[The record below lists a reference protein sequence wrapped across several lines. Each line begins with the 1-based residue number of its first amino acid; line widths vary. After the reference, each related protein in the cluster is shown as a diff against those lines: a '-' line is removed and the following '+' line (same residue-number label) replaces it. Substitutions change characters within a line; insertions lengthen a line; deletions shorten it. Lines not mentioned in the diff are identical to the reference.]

1 MQLTVNNL
9 CAIHYLLSASKIVMM
24 AFPEQKLARMNGILQ
39 SFTGFGMLVGPILG
53 SLLFNLGGF
62 QLPFYTVG
70 VLLLVLAA
78 INQYVIPP
86 ELEAQCGY
94 KRMDTS
100 VTGSEISRNSESRPL
115 G

>member
-1 MQLTVNNL
+1 
-9 CAIHYLLSASKIVMM
+9 M

-70 VLLLVLAA
+70 VLLLVLAGV
-78 INQYVIPP
+78 NQYVIPP

-94 KRMDTS
+94 KRMNTS
-100 VTGSEISRNSESRPL
+100 VTESEISRNSESRPL

>member
-1 MQLTVNNL
+1 
-9 CAIHYLLSASKIVMM
+9 
-24 AFPEQKLARMNGILQ
+24 MNGILQ

-70 VLLLVLAA
+70 VLLLILACV
-78 INQYVIPP
+78 NQYVIPK

-94 KRMDTS
+94 QRINDPNAS
-100 VTGSEISRNSESRPL
+100 VS
-115 G
+115 